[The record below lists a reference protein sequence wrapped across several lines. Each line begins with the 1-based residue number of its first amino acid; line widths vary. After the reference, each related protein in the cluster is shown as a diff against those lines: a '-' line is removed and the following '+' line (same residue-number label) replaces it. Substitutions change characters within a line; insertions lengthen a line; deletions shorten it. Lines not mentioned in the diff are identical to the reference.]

1 MKITVD
7 TNFLISSTQ
16 WDYSVGHKLLI
27 KLIENNVEVY
37 TTNEILE
44 EFSKVLKR
52 DFKYNDDETANIIE
66 GILPFLIL
74 IDPKTKVNIVKD
86 DPDDNKIIECALESD
101 SEYIITYDNH
111 LLKLKEYKGI
121 RIIKPE
127 EARAIF

>member
-27 KLIENNVEVY
+27 NLIENNVEIY